1 MQVIIAEKPSVAREI
16 AAVVGATNRRDGFIE
31 GNGYTVTWAFGHL
44 VGLAMPQH
52 YGIENFRRENL
63 PILPSSFILLPRQ
76 IRDGKEYKADS
87 GVTKQLG
94 IIKELFGMA
103 ERIIVATDAGREGE
117 LIFRYV
123 YSYLECRK
131 PFVRLWISSL
141 TDMAIREGL
150 EHLRPGSDYDN
161 LYLSAKA
168 RSEADWV
175 VGINASQA
183 LALAAGHGVWSLGRV
198 QTPTLAII
206 CSRYLEN
213 KAFKPSVYFQLKLS
227 TAKDATLF
235 PALSSERYDTKEAAG
250 AACSAVMAAGR
261 VQVESIDCKEVR
273 EQPPL
278 LYDLTSL
285 QKDAN
290 TRYGFSAEK
299 TLDIAQ
305 TLYERKYITYPRTGS
320 RYIPDDVAREI
331 PSLLGTLREHSV
343 FGQEAAAVSGT
354 ELNRRSIDNR
364 KVTDHHALLITG
376 VVPTALSTEERT
388 VYDLIAGR
396 MVEAFGAVCVKD
408 ISVVR
413 LKCAGLEFTA
423 RGTVIKSGT
432 D

>member
-1 MQVIIAEKPSVAREI
+1 
-16 AAVVGATNRRDGFIE
+16 
-31 GNGYTVTWAFGHL
+31 
-44 VGLAMPQH
+44 
-52 YGIENFRRENL
+52 
-63 PILPSSFILLPRQ
+63 
-76 IRDGKEYKADS
+76 
-87 GVTKQLG
+87 
-94 IIKELFGMA
+94 
-103 ERIIVATDAGREGE
+103 
-117 LIFRYV
+117 
-123 YSYLECRK
+123 
-131 PFVRLWISSL
+131 
-141 TDMAIREGL
+141 
-150 EHLRPGSDYDN
+150 
-161 LYLSAKA
+161 
-168 RSEADWV
+168 
-175 VGINASQA
+175 
-183 LALAAGHGVWSLGRV
+183 
-198 QTPTLAII
+198 
-206 CSRYLEN
+206 
-213 KAFKPSVYFQLKLS
+213 
-227 TAKDATLF
+227 
-235 PALSSERYDTKEAAG
+235 
-250 AACSAVMAAGR
+250 MAAGR

-273 EQPPL
+273 EHPPL

-423 RGTVIKSGT
+423 RGTVIKSGGWRKVWQEPEERMIRRRRCRH
-432 D
+432 